1 MVWIC
6 VYTHTGYLLDPNGE
20 KCVTVP
26 RQVSALHHKDVTI
39 AMVAASN
46 GATVCLT
53 EKGDIYLLADYQCK
67 KLASKWV
74 ILQCFKASVSLD

>member
-1 MVWIC
+1 MSSGLNFCI
-6 VYTHTGYLLDPNGE
+6 HTGYLLDPNGE

-26 RQVSALHHKDVTI
+26 RQVSALHNKDVTI
-39 AMVAASN
+39 AMAAASN

-67 KLASKWV
+67 KLASK
-74 ILQCFKASVSLD
+74 